1 MTRHSTPPARAPVET
16 GHGGGAAQLAC
27 IGFAAAALGGCNSV
41 QSALHPAGN
50 DAALLLSLTSLMTWG
65 GAAIFA
71 FTMALLGLAIWV
83 RPRWLRRRET
93 VVALGIVFPT
103 TVLTLLLAYG
113 LLVLRATN
121 APAASEALTIEVTGE
136 QYWWRVRYPAEG
148 ERPAFVTANEIQVPV
163 GRPVRLVLEAADVIH
178 SLWIPSFAGKMDM
191 IPGRRTLMQFTPER
205 PGIYRGVCA
214 EFCGEQHARMMFD
227 VVALP
232 PAEFEAW
239 REAQAR
245 PASEPGSDFL
255 QRGKELFARSGCGSC
270 HAVRG
275 AGFTG
280 ELGPDLTHVG
290 SRRSIGAGLFP
301 NNVGTLGG
309 WIADVQGLKP
319 GARMPS
325 YGSLS
330 GEELRALAGYLE
342 QLK

>member
-1 MTRHSTPPARAPVET
+1 MTRHSTPPARDPVET
-16 GHGGGAAQLAC
+16 GHRGGAAQLAC
-27 IGFAAAALGGCNSV
+27 LGLAAAALGGCNAV
-41 QSALHPAGN
+41 QSALHPAGD
-50 DAALLLSLTSLMTWG
+50 DAALLLSLTWLMSVGG
-65 GAAIFA
+65 GAIFVLV
-71 FTMALLGLAIWV
+71 MVLLALAIWV
-83 RPRWLRRRET
+83 RPPWLRRRST

-103 TVLTLLLAYG
+103 TVLTLLLGYG
-113 LLVLRATN
+113 LLVLRSTN
-121 APAASEALTIEVTGE
+121 APASGDALTIEITGE
-136 QYWWRVRYPAEG
+136 QYWWRVRYPADG
-148 ERPAFVTANEIQVPV
+148 DRPGFATANEVQVPV
-163 GRPVRLVLEAADVIH
+163 GRPVRLVLDAADVIH
-178 SLWIPSFAGKMDM
+178 SVWIPSFAGKMDM

-205 PGIYRGVCA
+205 PGTYRGICA

-232 PAEFEAW
+232 PAEFDAW

-245 PASEPGSDFL
+245 AATEPASDFL
-255 QRGKELFARSGCGSC
+255 RRGREIFARSGCGSC

-275 AGFTG
+275 AGFSG

-301 NNVGTLGG
+301 NNAGTLGG

-325 YGSLS
+325 YGSLA

>member
-1 MTRHSTPPARAPVET
+1 MTRHSIPPARDPVET
-16 GHGGGAAQLAC
+16 GHRGGAAQLAC
-27 IGFAAAALGGCNSV
+27 MGVVAALLGGCNSV
-41 QSALHPAGN
+41 QSALRPAAD
-50 DAALLLSLTSLMTWG
+50 DAARLLSLTSLMTWG

-83 RPRWLRRRET
+83 RPHWLRRRGT

-103 TVLTLLLAYG
+103 TVLTVLLAYG
-113 LLVLRATN
+113 LVILRATN
-121 APAASEALTIEVTGE
+121 AQTTGEALVIEVTGE

-148 ERPAFVTANEIQVPV
+148 ERPAFATANEIQVPV

-178 SLWIPSFAGKMDM
+178 SVWIPSFAGKMDM
-191 IPGRRTLMQFTPER
+191 IPGRRTLLQFTPER
-205 PGIYRGVCA
+205 PGTYRGICA
-214 EFCGEQHARMMFD
+214 EFCGEQHARMLFD

-232 PAEFEAW
+232 PAEFDRW

-245 PASEPGSDFL
+245 PGSEPGSEFL
-255 QRGKELFARSGCGSC
+255 RRGKALFAASGCGSC

-275 AGFTG
+275 SAFTG

-330 GEELRALAGYLE
+330 GEDLRALAGYLE